1 METLIMT
8 TFNLNVLSASVAD
21 SIVDWHKA
29 DAKAAD
35 VEQTASSKLDVLC
48 DKLIEAY
55 PENTLLYLISNNS
68 KDSLASPEL
77 YADLLTVCAT
87 RLKKNILAL
96 MAIDPDTL
104 APSLGKD
111 SKGKSIPNPE
121 RVAVMD
127 ARKQPQSILKD
138 VRNSVA
144 GRLKARDFDA
154 LDEDEKLEAIEVS
167 NIVKFQ
173 EQWATMG
180 KRADKTMTESE
191 LASVADSWR
200 QISMVISAMDW
211 KKS

>member
-1 METLIMT
+1 MT

-35 VEQTASSKLDVLC
+35 VEETASSKLDVLC
-48 DKLIEAY
+48 DALIEAY
-55 PENTLLYLISNNS
+55 PENTLLYLISNTS
-68 KDSLASPEL
+68 KDSLSSPEL

-87 RLKKNILAL
+87 RLKKSILAL

-104 APSLGKD
+104 APSLGID
-111 SKGKSIPNPE
+111 SNGDKIPNPE

-127 ARKQPQSILKD
+127 ARKQPQSVLTD
-138 VRNSVA
+138 VRKAVKV
-144 GRLKARDFDA
+144 RLKAREFDA
-154 LDEDEKLEAIEVS
+154 LDADQKLEAIEVG

-180 KRADKTMTESE
+180 KRADKVLTESE

-211 KKS
+211 KSEPDH

>member
-1 METLIMT
+1 MT

-55 PENTLLYLISNNS
+55 PENTLLYLISNTS

-154 LDEDEKLEAIEVS
+154 LDEDEKLEATEVS

-180 KRADKTMTESE
+180 KRADKVLTESE

-211 KKS
+211 KSDPNH